1 MKKITIVMI
10 ALIISVAAFSQKKVS
25 GGLYVGTNLSWYTFN
40 SRLVVNDGVKLGY
53 QFGAMLDYNLI
64 DNFALSTG
72 INFNSMG
79 GSQTYT
85 YGVHNFTRNDLADTT
100 TGNGSTIKYKMDY
113 LEIPIG
119 FKGKTN
125 EIGYF
130 TYFMKAGVTP
140 GVNISAKADV
150 TVNSNDIITAERK
163 LFNMGWYLG
172 AGFEWSL
179 QGNTRFI
186 TEVLYT
192 GGIFDTDKTEVSRDD
207 NTSAN
212 VRASLSS
219 VALKVGI
226 LF

>member
-10 ALIISVAAFSQKKVS
+10 ALIISVASFAQKKVS
-25 GGLYVGTNLSWYTFN
+25 GGLFVGTNLSWYSFD
-40 SRLVVNDGVKLGY
+40 SRLVSNDGVKLGY
-53 QFGAMLDYNLI
+53 QFGAMIDFNLI

-79 GSQTYT
+79 GNQTYEN
-85 YGVHNFTRNDLADTT
+85 GVHNFSRNDLADTT
-100 TGNGSTIKYKMDY
+100 ITGPNTISYKMDY
-113 LEIPIG
+113 LEIPFG

-130 TYFMKAGVTP
+130 TYYMKAGVTP
-140 GVNISAKADV
+140 GINISAKADV

-172 AGFEWSL
+172 GGFEWSL
-179 QGNTRFI
+179 QGNTRFV

-192 GGIFDTDKTEVSRDD
+192 GGIFDTDKTEVVRDN
-207 NTSAN
+207 NTSDN

-219 VALKVGI
+219 VALKIGI